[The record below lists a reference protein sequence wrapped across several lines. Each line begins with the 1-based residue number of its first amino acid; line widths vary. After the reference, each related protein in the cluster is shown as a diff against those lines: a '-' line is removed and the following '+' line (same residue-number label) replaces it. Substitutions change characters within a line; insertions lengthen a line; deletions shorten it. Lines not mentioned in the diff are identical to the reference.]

1 MNEISSMVLSRTMDI
16 VTEPVAYAAVREHII
31 ARNTVWGIAALA
43 ALVLLWVLSR
53 TAYVRSAWH
62 RQLLYAVLAGC
73 LLTVAFLRFERA
85 HQAIV
90 DPATAVF
97 SYVYEHEARGEALP

>member
-1 MNEISSMVLSRTMDI
+1 MISDTVLERVIDL
-16 VTEPVAYAAVREHII
+16 VREPVAYAAVREHII

-53 TAYVRSAWH
+53 TAYVRGAWH

-73 LLTVAFLRFERA
+73 LLTVAFVRFERV

-97 SYVYEHEARGEALP
+97 SFVYEHEARGEALP